1 MSKQLARLQSVLWTG
16 ARYVFAFLSRSIGLL
31 ASAPDPSAEEDRLNS
46 AARGGDFNFR
56 KGEFDDGTDPA
67 GWYGRD

>member
-1 MSKQLARLQSVLWTG
+1 MRKQMKRLGSFLWTG
-16 ARYVFAFLSRSIGLL
+16 ARYISAFLSRSTRLL
-31 ASAPDPSAEEDRLNS
+31 ASAPDQSAEEDKLNS

-56 KGEFDDGTDPA
+56 AGKFDDGTDPA